1 MTDVLGRHAYAVDA
15 AWANRA
21 RPDWHVAYAYD
32 RWAPTLFAS
41 YSDDTD
47 PFRGGFVRS
56 REMTAGALLPFRRIR
71 WRETLLAAF
80 EADHDTIGCDESC
93 ALPAVQRRRS
103 FRGGWIHDGRRAFG
117 YSISAEEGAQIEA
130 AAETTRAAFGSN
142 GDGGAAIVDMRGFQ
156 RVTKGHAVLAGRLAF
171 AGAWGDPGVRR
182 AFTAGGPGPA
192 IAAFD
197 FGRDTIGLLRG
208 FPADDLIGSRAA
220 VANIDLRVPL
230 ARPQRGIGNW
240 PIFFRS
246 IHAAGFVDA
255 GNAWDRAFRFSDLR
269 TSTGG
274 ELSLDVVLGHYLP
287 VTLTTGGAW
296 TRDPIEDRSRASFFA
311 RIGRAF

>member
-1 MTDVLGRHAYAVDA
+1 
-15 AWANRA
+15 
-21 RPDWHVAYAYD
+21 
-32 RWAPTLFAS
+32 
-41 YSDDTD
+41 
-47 PFRGGFVRS
+47 
-56 REMTAGALLPFRRIR
+56 
-71 WRETLLAAF
+71 
-80 EADHDTIGCDESC
+80 
-93 ALPAVQRRRS
+93 
-103 FRGGWIHDGRRAFG
+103 
-117 YSISAEEGAQIEA
+117 
-130 AAETTRAAFGSN
+130 
-142 GDGGAAIVDMRGFQ
+142 
-156 RVTKGHAVLAGRLAF
+156 
-171 AGAWGDPGVRR
+171 
-182 AFTAGGPGPA
+182 
-192 IAAFD
+192 
-197 FGRDTIGLLRG
+197 
-208 FPADDLIGSRAA
+208 